1 MEVQKSGLSNLQ
13 LELLKLYANDI
24 AENDLRAIKLLL
36 AQYFADKASDAMD
49 QFCLEKNVSAQ
60 DMMGQA
66 NGHNRAQNR
75 F

>member
-1 MEVQKSGLSNLQ
+1 MEAQKSGLSNIQ

-49 QFCLEKNVSAQ
+49 QFCATHNVSSP
-60 DMMGQA
+60 DMVAWA
-66 NGHNRAQNR
+66 NGHDRAENRH
-75 F
+75 